1 MRKYKPGLRRNLQAV
16 FPDTAPNSMPPRG
29 EARCPLPQAAPTQA
43 HQPVSRK
50 AAAHRGTVRKH
61 AQKPFGIVH
70 PPAFQ
75 AAPYTFPIRV
85 FRFRCVRSCKCCIRF
100 SKATR
105 RLSEA
110 LQPPFRGNS
119 PVHPGRRSKSC
130 FRPLKRTQRAFLLRV
145 LLIYSFCRFRNNPS
159 DRSAL
164 RKVPTECAP
173 HVHRICPAA
182 ELSAP
187 GLQNLRCTAAAR
199 RLQCFRIFRRNLQ
212 ACCQCRHSADI
223 YAPLK

>member
-1 MRKYKPGLRRNLQAV
+1 MVTQIKSEQVQTACSLPGSGLPVRSPFFVIVFNFRYLFGFSTREQCQLHPAMRKYKRGLRRNLQAV
-16 FPDTAPNSMPPRG
+16 FPDTAPNSMLRRG

-50 AAAHRGTVRKH
+50 AAAHRWTVRKH

-85 FRFRCVRSCKCCIRF
+85 FRFRCVRSCKCCLRF

-119 PVHPGRRSKSC
+119 PVHPGRR
-130 FRPLKRTQRAFLLRV
+130 
-145 LLIYSFCRFRNNPS
+145 
-159 DRSAL
+159 
-164 RKVPTECAP
+164 
-173 HVHRICPAA
+173 
-182 ELSAP
+182 LSAIAVP
-187 GLQNLRCTAAAR
+187 ETSTKFPRASGPTFKIMFPPFETHSTSFFITSAAD
-199 RLQCFRIFRRNLQ
+199 L
-212 ACCQCRHSADI
+212 
-223 YAPLK
+223 